1 MEEKTLGG
9 AVNAFEEQFEK
20 FKNSEQEP
28 PVFLNTQRE
37 KSVSRIEKI
46 QEKLYHQKIER
57 EYRILLNP
65 DLYYSEH
72 SATALQLET
81 DKKQI
86 LQAYNLFK
94 GILEV
99 NATQGDEETF
109 ALMPLINS
117 PLAQREKYTVRQELG
132 YLQAWLY
139 FECNIQ
145 DYVPVMK
152 KHKMQWY
159 LTFVSRDDYYPTDKE
174 LEIIRVVE
182 EIFYR
187 KDTVKS

>member
-37 KSVSRIEKI
+37 KSVSRIEKK

-72 SATALQLET
+72 SATLGSAG
-81 DKKQI
+81 KI
-86 LQAYNLFK
+86 YCSPRV
-94 GILEV
+94 GIFTGL
-99 NATQGDEETF
+99 
-109 ALMPLINS
+109 
-117 PLAQREKYTVRQELG
+117 
-132 YLQAWLY
+132 
-139 FECNIQ
+139 
-145 DYVPVMK
+145 
-152 KHKMQWY
+152 
-159 LTFVSRDDYYPTDKE
+159 
-174 LEIIRVVE
+174 VV
-182 EIFYR
+182 F
-187 KDTVKS
+187 

>member
-1 MEEKTLGG
+1 M
-9 AVNAFEEQFEK
+9 
-20 FKNSEQEP
+20 
-28 PVFLNTQRE
+28 
-37 KSVSRIEKI
+37 
-46 QEKLYHQKIER
+46 
-57 EYRILLNP
+57 
-65 DLYYSEH
+65 
-72 SATALQLET
+72 
-81 DKKQI
+81 
-86 LQAYNLFK
+86 QAYNLFK

-99 NATQGDEETF
+99 NATLGDEETF
-109 ALMPLINS
+109 ALVPLINS

>member
-20 FKNSEQEP
+20 FKNSEQEA
-28 PVFLNTQRE
+28 PVFLNTLRE
-37 KSVSRIEKI
+37 KNVSRIEKKE
-46 QEKLYHQKIER
+46 EKLYQQKIER

-65 DLYYSEH
+65 DLYYSEN
-72 SATALQLET
+72 SASALQLET
-81 DKKQI
+81 EKKQI

-99 NATQGDEETF
+99 NRTVGDEETF
-109 ALMPLINS
+109 AQMPLINS

-145 DYVPVMK
+145 DYVPVLK
-152 KHKMQWY
+152 KFKMQWY
-159 LTFVSRDDYYPTDKE
+159 LTFLSRDHYYPSDKE

-182 EIFYR
+182 EIFYK
-187 KDTVKS
+187 KDVTKS

>member
-1 MEEKTLGG
+1 M
-9 AVNAFEEQFEK
+9 
-20 FKNSEQEP
+20 
-28 PVFLNTQRE
+28 
-37 KSVSRIEKI
+37 
-46 QEKLYHQKIER
+46 
-57 EYRILLNP
+57 
-65 DLYYSEH
+65 YYSEH

-99 NATQGDEETF
+99 NATLGDEETF

-187 KDTVKS
+187 KDAVKS

>member
-1 MEEKTLGG
+1 
-9 AVNAFEEQFEK
+9 
-20 FKNSEQEP
+20 
-28 PVFLNTQRE
+28 
-37 KSVSRIEKI
+37 
-46 QEKLYHQKIER
+46 
-57 EYRILLNP
+57 
-65 DLYYSEH
+65 
-72 SATALQLET
+72 
-81 DKKQI
+81 
-86 LQAYNLFK
+86 
-94 GILEV
+94 
-99 NATQGDEETF
+99 
-109 ALMPLINS
+109 
-117 PLAQREKYTVRQELG
+117 AQREKYTVRQELG